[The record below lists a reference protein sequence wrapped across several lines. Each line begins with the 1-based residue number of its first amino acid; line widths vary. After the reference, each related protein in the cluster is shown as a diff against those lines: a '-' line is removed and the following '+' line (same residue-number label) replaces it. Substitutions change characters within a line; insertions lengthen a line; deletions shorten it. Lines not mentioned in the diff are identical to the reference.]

1 MNKSII
7 LQQLSLPNDIVNYIC
22 EFVFYTHSQSIERH
36 RQKYNKIICNMK
48 KIKFDR
54 ISTWG
59 PMTTWKINLVTIYIV
74 LPFSNQL
81 IIYNICYT
89 CGNYV
94 KKSKCKHFICKC
106 Y

>member
-7 LQQLSLPNDIVNYIC
+7 LHQLSLPKDIVDYIC
-22 EFVFYTHSQSIERH
+22 EFVFYTYDQSIEKQ
-36 RQKYNKIICNMK
+36 RQKYNRIIYNIT
-48 KIKFDR
+48 KIKFDT

-74 LPFSNQL
+74 LPISNQL

-94 KKSKCKHFICKC
+94 KKSKCQQFTCKC

>member
-7 LQQLSLPNDIVNYIC
+7 LQQLPLPKDVVDYIC
-22 EFVFYTHSQSIERH
+22 SFVFYTLSESIEKQ
-36 RQKYNKIICNMK
+36 RQKYIRIICNIN
-48 KIKFDR
+48 KIKFDT

-59 PMTTWKINLVTIYIV
+59 PMTTWKVNLVTIYIV
-74 LPFSNQL
+74 LPISNQL